1 MTILQRNDPVEAA
14 TDQLLIDSLL
24 TSDGSGARL
33 KALALKELLRRVRSG
48 AALTYTN
55 SALCGPENLLL

>member
-1 MTILQRNDPVEAA
+1 MAVLQRNDSVEAA

-33 KALALKELLRRVRSG
+33 KTLALKELLRRVRSG
-48 AALTYTN
+48 ANLSYTN
-55 SALCGPENLLL
+55 SGVFGPENFPL